1 MWCGV
6 ESSEST
12 YSEETPPCE
21 QSHSV
26 ESTRVESVAVEGG
39 CQASLQCH
47 WCGANAKRSG
57 VNGGWR
63 ATAADAESPRCLS
76 VEVKLP
82 SRDARLGPRQFV
94 NKTLLNTQPQ

>member
-39 CQASLQCH
+39 RQSSLQCH
-47 WCGANAKRSG
+47 WCGAIAKRG
-57 VNGGWR
+57 VESMEEG
-63 ATAADAESPRCLS
+63 AAADAESPRCLS
-76 VEVKLP
+76 VEIVFW
-82 SRDARLGPRQFV
+82 PRA
-94 NKTLLNTQPQ
+94 P

>member
-6 ESSEST
+6 DSSEST

-39 CQASLQCH
+39 CQSSLQCH
-47 WCGANAKRSG
+47 WCGAIAKRG
-57 VNGGWR
+57 VEVGGR
-63 ATAADAESPRCLS
+63 QSPRCLS
-76 VEVKLP
+76 VESDLAAAP
-82 SRDARLGPRQFV
+82 
-94 NKTLLNTQPQ
+94 